1 VNQNGKIK
9 VNDTEVAVELFLGG
23 DYKFLLM
30 AMGMSGA
37 TSDHACLW
45 CKVHKLFRWDMS
57 KDLSYY
63 NEELNRTL
71 QEIKELSSSSKT
83 FSCIKRPLFNIP
95 LDHIILDELHLMLRI
110 TDRMTENLIT
120 EVMEKDSKEDFNK
133 GQGEEKG
140 ENIRILIKTIN
151 ELGIT
156 FSLWEK
162 KNADGKASGTYN
174 WSSLV
179 GSDKKKLMKYLPE
192 KLEALDIL
200 FPESKETVI
209 KIWKDFYSLYNLIN
223 IDSNADDFYLDI
235 FRKAKDFISLFCSV
249 GGVRIGYEKKRVT
262 PYMHALVYHVPIF
275 IKNYKKFRHFT
286 GQGVEKNNDDAKK
299 IYYQKSNR
307 WDGAR
312 DVLLVENRQQLLSHC
327 EREKRQYHKRNSA
340 YWENDIIEIRKKRTK
355 ACLREIQINHSAS
368 VEQRSNSS
376 ENKYNKMTVKQLR
389 QEIKSA
395 SINVRGLSKLK
406 KIQLV
411 EILKQNQ

>member
-1 VNQNGKIK
+1 MNQNGKIK

-275 IKNYKKFRHFT
+275 IKNHKKFRHFT
-286 GQGVEKNNDDAKK
+286 
-299 IYYQKSNR
+299 SR
-307 WDGAR
+307 R
-312 DVLLVENRQQLLSHC
+312 
-327 EREKRQYHKRNSA
+327 
-340 YWENDIIEIRKKRTK
+340 
-355 ACLREIQINHSAS
+355 
-368 VEQRSNSS
+368 
-376 ENKYNKMTVKQLR
+376 
-389 QEIKSA
+389 
-395 SINVRGLSKLK
+395 
-406 KIQLV
+406 
-411 EILKQNQ
+411 